1 MNGRQFRTFLSIA
14 ACVAIYTGAT
24 SAGKRLITASDERR
38 AWAQSLNVN
47 DETGADM
54 SDTGEAFFTTLPGN
68 TQLTVAI
75 APPDSTS
82 CDAFLAF
89 VSQDQKFLQ
98 ALNAEGFT
106 SVGCVQYTPDGKTTI
121 EARRLAPLKSAPAAP
136 PESPAPRNV
145 PNKHGP
151 TTSRAVAIA

>member
-1 MNGRQFRTFLSIA
+1 MNGSQIRTLLGIA
-14 ACVAIYTGAT
+14 ACVAIYTCAT
-24 SAGKRLITASDERR
+24 SAGKRLMTASDERR
-38 AWAQSLNVN
+38 AWAQGLNIN

-68 TQLTVAI
+68 TQLTVSI
-75 APPDSTS
+75 TPPDSTS

-89 VSQDQKFLQ
+89 VSQDQKFLH

-121 EARRLAPLKSAPAAP
+121 EARKLAPRRSAPATP
-136 PESPAPRNV
+136 PLSPAPHSV
-145 PNKHGP
+145 PSKLAP
-151 TTSRAVAIA
+151 TTSGAVAIA